1 MKIAIFLVSTLILIV
16 IIYFFTKKNGEG
28 IKPIWWSIAF
38 GLKVLAGIL
47 LVYIYTSYYSDR
59 GSADMFKYYDDG
71 RAIWESTRGNNKDFF
86 KIISG
91 IYNQDEY
98 ELLKDKYLL
107 KTNHWDRA
115 DFVPLRYENRLIIR
129 INAVLMPLTGG
140 NFGLHILFFIFI
152 AFIGQ
157 YFLFKSIA
165 PFVNKKLSFLIIFLF
180 PSLLLW
186 TSGILKETIIIF
198 IIGLWFYGLKMLI
211 DKKYV
216 LSVILLLISTLIAL
230 TVKIYII
237 IGLYLSIL
245 PLIIYKIIKKYKI
258 WQVYL
263 CVFLIY
269 ILSIPI
275 LKYLFGLDLL
285 TLIVNKLELTTNL
298 AISENAGSMINPLKL
313 DPTLFSFIINAPL
326 AIINTFFRPFIN
338 DIHSLIIIPSFI
350 ENLIWILITIIAI
363 IFRKKEITQ
372 KEQNILLFFLSF
384 TLIET
389 LLIGYTTPILGATVR
404 YRIFPMLFFLLS
416 LIIIIDFEKI
426 KYKLKIKKYE

>member
-1 MKIAIFLVSTLILIV
+1 MKLAVFLVSTLILIV
-16 IIYFFTKKNGEG
+16 IIYFFTKKHGEG
-28 IKPIWWSIAF
+28 IKPIWWTIAF

-47 LVYIYTSYYSDR
+47 LVYVYIGYYSDR
-59 GSADMFKYYDDG
+59 GSADIFKYYDDG
-71 RAIWESTRGNNKDFF
+71 RTIWETTRGNNKDFV
-86 KIISG
+86 KIIFG

-98 ELLKDKYLL
+98 ELLKNKYLVN
-107 KTNHWDRA
+107 TSHWDRA
-115 DFVPLRYENRLIIR
+115 DFVPFRYENRLIIR
-129 INAVLMPLTGG
+129 INAALMPLTGD
-140 NFGLHILFFIFI
+140 NFGLHLLFFIFI

-165 PFVNKKLSFLIIFLF
+165 PFVQKKLSFLIIFLF

-198 IIGLWFYGLKMLI
+198 IIGLWLYGLKLLI

-216 LSVILLLISTLIAL
+216 LSAVLLLISTLIAS
-230 TVKIYII
+230 TVKVYII

-245 PLIIYKIIKKYKI
+245 PLIIYKIIKKYKV

-263 CVFLIY
+263 SVFIIY
-269 ILSIPI
+269 ILSIPL

-313 DPTLFSFIINAPL
+313 EPTLFSFIINAPL

-338 DIHSLIIIPSFI
+338 DIDSLIMIPSFI
-350 ENLIWILITIIAI
+350 ENLICILIMIIAI

-384 TLIET
+384 TIIET

-426 KYKLKIKKYE
+426 RYKLKIKKI

>member
-1 MKIAIFLVSTLILIV
+1 
-16 IIYFFTKKNGEG
+16 
-28 IKPIWWSIAF
+28 
-38 GLKVLAGIL
+38 
-47 LVYIYTSYYSDR
+47 
-59 GSADMFKYYDDG
+59 
-71 RAIWESTRGNNKDFF
+71 WESTRGNNKDFV
-86 KIISG
+86 KIIFG

-98 ELLKDKYLL
+98 ELLKNKYLVN
-107 KTNHWDRA
+107 TSHWDRA
-115 DFVPLRYENRLIIR
+115 DFVPFRYENRLIIR
-129 INAVLMPLTGG
+129 INAALMPLTGD
-140 NFGLHILFFIFI
+140 NFGLHLLFFIFI

-165 PFVNKKLSFLIIFLF
+165 PFVQKKLSFLIIFLF

-198 IIGLWFYGLKMLI
+198 IIGLWLYGLKLLI

-216 LSVILLLISTLIAL
+216 LSAVLLLISTLIAS
-230 TVKIYII
+230 TVKVYII

-245 PLIIYKIIKKYKI
+245 PLIIYKIIKKYKV

-263 CVFLIY
+263 SVFIIY
-269 ILSIPI
+269 ILSIPL

-313 DPTLFSFIINAPL
+313 EPTLFSFIINAPL

-338 DIHSLIIIPSFI
+338 DIDSLIMIPSFI
-350 ENLIWILITIIAI
+350 ENLICILIMIIAI

-384 TLIET
+384 TIIET

-426 KYKLKIKKYE
+426 RYKLKIKKI

>member
-1 MKIAIFLVSTLILIV
+1 MKIAIFIISTLILIV

-47 LVYIYTSYYSDR
+47 LVYIYLDYYSDR

-71 RAIWESTRGNNKDFF
+71 RAIWESTRGNNKDFV

-98 ELLKDKYLL
+98 ALLKDKYLL
-107 KTNHWDRA
+107 NTNHWDRA
-115 DFVPLRYENRLIIR
+115 DFVPFRYENRLIIR
-129 INAVLMPLTGG
+129 INAALMPLTGG
-140 NFGLHILFFIFI
+140 NFGLHLLFFIFI

-165 PFVNKKLSFLIIFLF
+165 TFIPKKISFLIIFLF

-186 TSGILKETIIIF
+186 TSGILKEAIIIF

-216 LSVILLLISTLIAL
+216 LSVILLLISTLIAA
-230 TVKIYII
+230 TVKVYII

-245 PLIIYKIIKKYKI
+245 PLIIYKIIKKYKV

-263 CVFLIY
+263 CVFFIY
-269 ILSIPI
+269 ILSIPL

-338 DIHSLIIIPSFI
+338 DINSLIIIPSFI
-350 ENLIWILITIIAI
+350 ENLILILLTIIAI

-384 TLIET
+384 VIIET

-416 LIIIIDFEKI
+416 LIIVNDFEKI

>member
-1 MKIAIFLVSTLILIV
+1 MKIAIFIISTLVLIV

-28 IKPIWWSIAF
+28 INPIWWSIAF

-47 LVYIYTSYYSDR
+47 LVYIYLDYYSDR

-71 RAIWESTRGNNKDFF
+71 RAIWESTRGNNKDFV
-86 KIISG
+86 KIVLG
-91 IYNQDEY
+91 IYNKDEY
-98 ELLKDKYLL
+98 ELLKDKYLF

-115 DFVPLRYENRLIIR
+115 DFVPFRYENRLIIR
-129 INAVLMPLTGG
+129 INAALMPLTGG
-140 NFGLHILFFIFI
+140 NFGLHLLFFIFI

-165 PFVNKKLSFLIIFLF
+165 TFIPKKISFLIIFLF

-186 TSGILKETIIIF
+186 TSGILKEAIIIF

-216 LSVILLLISTLIAL
+216 LSVILLLISTLIAA
-230 TVKIYII
+230 TVKVYII

-245 PLIIYKIIKKYKI
+245 PLIIYKIIKKYKV

-269 ILSIPI
+269 ILSIPL

-338 DIHSLIIIPSFI
+338 DINSLIIIPSFI
-350 ENLIWILITIIAI
+350 ENLILILLTIIAI

-384 TLIET
+384 VIIET

-416 LIIIIDFEKI
+416 LIIVNDFEKI

>member
-1 MKIAIFLVSTLILIV
+1 MKIAIFIISTLVLIV

-28 IKPIWWSIAF
+28 INPIWWSIAF
-38 GLKVLAGIL
+38 VLKVLAGIL
-47 LVYIYTSYYSDR
+47 LVYIYLDYYSDR
-59 GSADMFKYYDDG
+59 ESADMFKYYDDG
-71 RAIWESTRGNNKDFF
+71 RAIWESTRGNNKDFV
-86 KIISG
+86 KIVLG
-91 IYNQDEY
+91 IYNKDEY
-98 ELLKDKYLL
+98 ELLKDKYLF

-115 DFVPLRYENRLIIR
+115 DFVPFRYENRLIIR
-129 INAVLMPLTGG
+129 INAALMPLTGG
-140 NFGLHILFFIFI
+140 NFGLHLLFFIFI

-165 PFVNKKLSFLIIFLF
+165 TFIPKKISFLIIFLF

-186 TSGILKETIIIF
+186 TSGILKEAIIIF

-216 LSVILLLISTLIAL
+216 LSVILLLISTLIAS
-230 TVKIYII
+230 TVKVYII

-245 PLIIYKIIKKYKI
+245 PLIIYKIIKKYKV

-269 ILSIPI
+269 ILSIPL

-338 DIHSLIIIPSFI
+338 DINSLIIIPSFI
-350 ENLIWILITIIAI
+350 ENLILILLTIIAI

-384 TLIET
+384 VIIET

-416 LIIIIDFEKI
+416 LIIVNDFEKI

>member
-1 MKIAIFLVSTLILIV
+1 MKLAVFLVSTLILIV
-16 IIYFFTKKNGEG
+16 IIYFFTKKHGEG
-28 IKPIWWSIAF
+28 IKPIWWTIAF

-47 LVYIYTSYYSDR
+47 LVYVYIGYYSNR
-59 GSADMFKYYDDG
+59 ESADIFKYYDDG
-71 RAIWESTRGNNKDFF
+71 RTIWETTRGNNKDFV
-86 KIISG
+86 KIIFG

-98 ELLKDKYLL
+98 ELLKNKYLVN
-107 KTNHWDRA
+107 TSHWDRA
-115 DFVPLRYENRLIIR
+115 DFVPFRYENRLIIR
-129 INAVLMPLTGG
+129 INAALMPLTGD
-140 NFGLHILFFIFI
+140 NFGLHLLFFIFI

-165 PFVNKKLSFLIIFLF
+165 PFVQKKLSFLIIFLF

-198 IIGLWFYGLKMLI
+198 IIGLWLYGLKLLI

-216 LSVILLLISTLIAL
+216 LSAVLLLISTLIAS
-230 TVKIYII
+230 TVKVYII

-245 PLIIYKIIKKYKI
+245 PLIIYKIIKKYKV

-263 CVFLIY
+263 SVFIIY
-269 ILSIPI
+269 ILSIPL

-313 DPTLFSFIINAPL
+313 EPTLFSFIINAPL

-338 DIHSLIIIPSFI
+338 DIDSLIMIPSFI
-350 ENLIWILITIIAI
+350 ENLICILIMIIAI

-384 TLIET
+384 TIIET

-426 KYKLKIKKYE
+426 RYKLKIKKI

>member
-1 MKIAIFLVSTLILIV
+1 MKIAIFIISTLILIV

-28 IKPIWWSIAF
+28 INPIWWSIAF

-47 LVYIYTSYYSDR
+47 LVYIYLDYYSDR

-71 RAIWESTRGNNKDFF
+71 RAIWESTRGNNKDFV

-98 ELLKDKYLL
+98 ALLKDKYLL
-107 KTNHWDRA
+107 NTNHWDRA
-115 DFVPLRYENRLIIR
+115 DFVPFRYENRLIIR
-129 INAVLMPLTGG
+129 INAALMPLTGG
-140 NFGLHILFFIFI
+140 NFGLHLLFFIFI

-165 PFVNKKLSFLIIFLF
+165 TFIPKKISFLIIFLF

-186 TSGILKETIIIF
+186 TSGILKEAIIIF

-211 DKKYV
+211 DKKYA
-216 LSVILLLISTLIAL
+216 LSVILLLISTLIAS
-230 TVKIYII
+230 TVKVYII

-245 PLIIYKIIKKYKI
+245 PLIIYKIIKKYKV

-269 ILSIPI
+269 ILSIPL

-285 TLIVNKLELTTNL
+285 TIIVNKLELTTNL

-338 DIHSLIIIPSFI
+338 DINSLIIIPSFI
-350 ENLIWILITIIAI
+350 ENLILILLTIIAI

-384 TLIET
+384 VIIET

-416 LIIIIDFEKI
+416 LIIVNDFEKI

>member
-1 MKIAIFLVSTLILIV
+1 MKIAIFIISTLVLIV

-38 GLKVLAGIL
+38 VLKVLAGIL
-47 LVYIYTSYYSDR
+47 LVYIYLDYYSDR
-59 GSADMFKYYDDG
+59 ESADMFKYYDDG
-71 RAIWESTRGNNKDFF
+71 RAIWESTRGNNKDFV
-86 KIISG
+86 KIVLG
-91 IYNQDEY
+91 IYNKDEY
-98 ELLKDKYLL
+98 ELLKDKYLF

-115 DFVPLRYENRLIIR
+115 DFVPFRYENRLIIR
-129 INAVLMPLTGG
+129 INAALMPLTGG
-140 NFGLHILFFIFI
+140 NFGLHILLFIFI

-165 PFVNKKLSFLIIFLF
+165 PFVHKKTSFLIIFLF

-186 TSGILKETIIIF
+186 TSGILKEAIIIF

-216 LSVILLLISTLIAL
+216 LSVILLLISTLIAA
-230 TVKIYII
+230 TVKVYII

-245 PLIIYKIIKKYKI
+245 PLIIYKIIKKYKV

-263 CVFLIY
+263 CVFFIY
-269 ILSIPI
+269 ILSIPL

-338 DIHSLIIIPSFI
+338 DINSLIIIPSFI
-350 ENLIWILITIIAI
+350 ENLILILLTIIAI

-384 TLIET
+384 VIIET

-416 LIIIIDFEKI
+416 LIIVNDFEKI

>member
-1 MKIAIFLVSTLILIV
+1 MKIAIFIISTLILIV

-47 LVYIYTSYYSDR
+47 LVYIYLDYYSDR

-71 RAIWESTRGNNKDFF
+71 RAIWESTRGNNKDFV

-98 ELLKDKYLL
+98 ALLKDKYLVN
-107 KTNHWDRA
+107 TNHWDRA
-115 DFVPLRYENRLIIR
+115 DFVPFRYENRLIIR
-129 INAVLMPLTGG
+129 INAALMPLTGD
-140 NFGLHILFFIFI
+140 NFGLHLLFFIFI

-165 PFVNKKLSFLIIFLF
+165 PFVHKKLSFLIIFLF

-186 TSGILKETIIIF
+186 TSGILKEAIIIF

-216 LSVILLLISTLIAL
+216 LSVILLLISTLIAS
-230 TVKIYII
+230 TVKVYII

-245 PLIIYKIIKKYKI
+245 PLIIYKIIKKYKV

-269 ILSIPI
+269 ILSIPL

-313 DPTLFSFIINAPL
+313 EPTLFSFIINAPL

-338 DIHSLIIIPSFI
+338 DINSLIIIPSFI
-350 ENLIWILITIIAI
+350 ENLLWILLTIIAI

-384 TLIET
+384 VIIET

-416 LIIIIDFEKI
+416 LIIVNDFEKI

>member
-165 PFVNKKLSFLIIFLF
+165 PFVNKKISFLIIFLF

-186 TSGILKETIIIF
+186 TSGILKEAIIIF
-198 IIGLWFYGLKMLI
+198 LIGLWFYGLKMLI

-216 LSVILLLISTLIAL
+216 LSVILLLISTLIAA
-230 TVKIYII
+230 TVKVYII

-245 PLIIYKIIKKYKI
+245 PLIIYKIIKKYKV

-269 ILSIPI
+269 ILSIPL

-285 TLIVNKLELTTNL
+285 SLIVNKLELTTNL

-313 DPTLFSFIINAPL
+313 NPTLFSFIINAPL

-384 TLIET
+384 TIIET

-426 KYKLKIKKYE
+426 KYKLKIKKI

>member
-1 MKIAIFLVSTLILIV
+1 MKIAIFIISTLILIV

-47 LVYIYTSYYSDR
+47 LVYIYLDYYSDR

-71 RAIWESTRGNNKDFF
+71 RAIWESTRGNNKDFV
-86 KIISG
+86 KIVLG
-91 IYNQDEY
+91 IYNKDEY
-98 ELLKDKYLL
+98 ELLKDKYLF

-115 DFVPLRYENRLIIR
+115 DFVPFRYENRLIIR
-129 INAVLMPLTGG
+129 INAALMPLTGG
-140 NFGLHILFFIFI
+140 NFGLHLLFFIFI

-165 PFVNKKLSFLIIFLF
+165 TFIPKKISFLIIFLF

-186 TSGILKETIIIF
+186 TSGILKEAIIIF

-216 LSVILLLISTLIAL
+216 LSVILLLISTLIAA
-230 TVKIYII
+230 TVKVYII

-245 PLIIYKIIKKYKI
+245 PLIIYKIIKKYKV

-263 CVFLIY
+263 CVFFIY
-269 ILSIPI
+269 ILSIPL

-338 DIHSLIIIPSFI
+338 DINSLIIIPSFI
-350 ENLIWILITIIAI
+350 ENLILILLTIIAI

-384 TLIET
+384 VIIET

-416 LIIIIDFEKI
+416 LIIVNDFEKI

>member
-1 MKIAIFLVSTLILIV
+1 MKLAVFLVSTLILIV
-16 IIYFFTKKNGEG
+16 IIYFFTKKHGEG
-28 IKPIWWSIAF
+28 IKPIWWTIAF

-47 LVYIYTSYYSDR
+47 LVYVYIGYYSNR
-59 GSADMFKYYDDG
+59 ESADIFKYYDDG
-71 RAIWESTRGNNKDFF
+71 RTIWETTRGNNKDFV
-86 KIISG
+86 KIIFG

-98 ELLKDKYLL
+98 ELLKNKYLVN
-107 KTNHWDRA
+107 TSHWDRA
-115 DFVPLRYENRLIIR
+115 DFVPFRYENRLIIR
-129 INAVLMPLTGG
+129 INAALMPLTGD
-140 NFGLHILFFIFI
+140 NFGLHLLFFIFI

-165 PFVNKKLSFLIIFLF
+165 PFVQKKLSFLIIFLF

-198 IIGLWFYGLKMLI
+198 IIGLWLYGLKLLI

-216 LSVILLLISTLIAL
+216 LSAVLLLISTLIAS
-230 TVKIYII
+230 TVKVYII

-245 PLIIYKIIKKYKI
+245 PLIIYKIIKKYKV

-263 CVFLIY
+263 SVFIIY
-269 ILSIPI
+269 ILSIPL

-298 AISENAGSMINPLKL
+298 AISENAGSMINSLKL
-313 DPTLFSFIINAPL
+313 EPTLFSFIINAPL

-338 DIHSLIIIPSFI
+338 DIDSLIMIPSFI
-350 ENLIWILITIIAI
+350 ENLICILIMIIAI

-384 TLIET
+384 TIIET

-426 KYKLKIKKYE
+426 RYKLKIKKI

>member
-1 MKIAIFLVSTLILIV
+1 MKLAVFLVSTLILIV
-16 IIYFFTKKNGEG
+16 IIYFFTKKHGEG
-28 IKPIWWSIAF
+28 IKPIWWTIAF

-47 LVYIYTSYYSDR
+47 LVYVYIGYYSDR
-59 GSADMFKYYDDG
+59 ENADIFKYYDDG
-71 RAIWESTRGNNKDFF
+71 RTIWETTRGNNKDFV
-86 KIISG
+86 KIIFG

-98 ELLKDKYLL
+98 ELLKNKYLVN
-107 KTNHWDRA
+107 TSHWDRA
-115 DFVPLRYENRLIIR
+115 DFVPFRYENRLIIR
-129 INAVLMPLTGG
+129 INAALMPLTGD
-140 NFGLHILFFIFI
+140 NFGLHLLFFIFI

-165 PFVNKKLSFLIIFLF
+165 PFVQKKLSFLIIFLF

-198 IIGLWFYGLKMLI
+198 IIGLWLYGLKLLI

-216 LSVILLLISTLIAL
+216 LSAVLLLISTLIAS
-230 TVKIYII
+230 TVKVYII

-245 PLIIYKIIKKYKI
+245 PLIIYKIIKKYKV

-263 CVFLIY
+263 SVFIIY
-269 ILSIPI
+269 ILSIP
-275 LKYLFGLDLL
+275 LLEYLFGLDLL

-313 DPTLFSFIINAPL
+313 EPTLFSFIINAPL

-338 DIHSLIIIPSFI
+338 DIDSLIMIPSFI
-350 ENLIWILITIIAI
+350 ENLICILIMIIAI

-384 TLIET
+384 TIIET

-426 KYKLKIKKYE
+426 RYKLKN

>member
-1 MKIAIFLVSTLILIV
+1 MKIAIFIISTLILIV

-47 LVYIYTSYYSDR
+47 LVYIYLDYYSDR

-71 RAIWESTRGNNKDFF
+71 RAIWESTRGNNKDFV

-98 ELLKDKYLL
+98 ALLKDKYLL
-107 KTNHWDRA
+107 NTNHWDRA
-115 DFVPLRYENRLIIR
+115 DFVPFRYENRLIIR
-129 INAVLMPLTGG
+129 INAALMPLTGG
-140 NFGLHILFFIFI
+140 NFGLHLLFFIFI

-165 PFVNKKLSFLIIFLF
+165 TFIPKKISFLIIFLF

-186 TSGILKETIIIF
+186 TSGILKEAIIIF

-216 LSVILLLISTLIAL
+216 LSVILLLISTLIAS
-230 TVKIYII
+230 TVKVYII

-245 PLIIYKIIKKYKI
+245 PLIIYKIIKKYKV

-269 ILSIPI
+269 ILSIPL

-298 AISENAGSMINPLKL
+298 AINENAGSMINPLKL

-338 DIHSLIIIPSFI
+338 DINSLIIIPSFI
-350 ENLIWILITIIAI
+350 ENLILILLTIIAI

-384 TLIET
+384 VIIET

-416 LIIIIDFEKI
+416 LIIVNDFEKI

>member
-1 MKIAIFLVSTLILIV
+1 MKIAIFIISTLILIV

-47 LVYIYTSYYSDR
+47 LVYIYLDYYSDR
-59 GSADMFKYYDDG
+59 ESADMFKYYDDG
-71 RAIWESTRGNNKDFF
+71 RAIWESTRGNNKDFV

-98 ELLKDKYLL
+98 ALLKDKYLL
-107 KTNHWDRA
+107 NTNHWDRA
-115 DFVPLRYENRLIIR
+115 DFVPFRYENRLIIR
-129 INAVLMPLTGG
+129 INAALMPLTGG
-140 NFGLHILFFIFI
+140 NFGLHLLFFIFI

-165 PFVNKKLSFLIIFLF
+165 TFIPKKISFLIIFLF

-186 TSGILKETIIIF
+186 TSGILKEAIIIF

-216 LSVILLLISTLIAL
+216 LSVILLLISTLIAS
-230 TVKIYII
+230 TVKVYII

-245 PLIIYKIIKKYKI
+245 PLIIYKIIKKYKV

-269 ILSIPI
+269 ILSIPL

-313 DPTLFSFIINAPL
+313 EPTLFSFIINAPL

-338 DIHSLIIIPSFI
+338 DIDSLIIIPSFI
-350 ENLIWILITIIAI
+350 ENLIWILLTIIAI

-384 TLIET
+384 VIIET

-416 LIIIIDFEKI
+416 LIIVNDFEKI

>member
-1 MKIAIFLVSTLILIV
+1 MKIAIFIISTLVLIV

-28 IKPIWWSIAF
+28 INPIWWSIAF
-38 GLKVLAGIL
+38 VLKVLAGIL
-47 LVYIYTSYYSDR
+47 LVYIYLDYYSDR
-59 GSADMFKYYDDG
+59 ESADMFKYYDDG
-71 RAIWESTRGNNKDFF
+71 RAIWESTRGNNKDFV
-86 KIISG
+86 KIVLG
-91 IYNQDEY
+91 IYNKDEY
-98 ELLKDKYLL
+98 ELLKDKYLF

-115 DFVPLRYENRLIIR
+115 DFVPFRYENRLIIR
-129 INAVLMPLTGG
+129 INAALMPLTGG
-140 NFGLHILFFIFI
+140 NFGLHLLFFIFI

-165 PFVNKKLSFLIIFLF
+165 TFIPKKISFLIIFLF

-186 TSGILKETIIIF
+186 TSGILKEAIIIF

-216 LSVILLLISTLIAL
+216 LSVILLLISTLIAS
-230 TVKIYII
+230 TVKVYII

-245 PLIIYKIIKKYKI
+245 PLIIYKIIKKYKV

-269 ILSIPI
+269 ILSIPL

-298 AISENAGSMINPLKL
+298 AINENAGSMINPLKL

-338 DIHSLIIIPSFI
+338 DINSLIIIPSFI
-350 ENLIWILITIIAI
+350 ENLILILLTIIAI

-384 TLIET
+384 VIIET

-416 LIIIIDFEKI
+416 LIIVNDFEKI

>member
-1 MKIAIFLVSTLILIV
+1 MKIAIFIISTLVLIV

-28 IKPIWWSIAF
+28 INPIWWSIAF
-38 GLKVLAGIL
+38 VLKVLAGIL
-47 LVYIYTSYYSDR
+47 LVYIYLDYYSDR
-59 GSADMFKYYDDG
+59 ESADMFKYYDDG
-71 RAIWESTRGNNKDFF
+71 RAIWESTRGNNKDFV
-86 KIISG
+86 KIVLG
-91 IYNQDEY
+91 IYNKDEY
-98 ELLKDKYLL
+98 ELLKDKYLF

-115 DFVPLRYENRLIIR
+115 DFVPFRYENRLIIR
-129 INAVLMPLTGG
+129 INAALMPLTGG
-140 NFGLHILFFIFI
+140 NFGLHILLFIFI

-165 PFVNKKLSFLIIFLF
+165 TFIPKKISFLIIFLF

-186 TSGILKETIIIF
+186 TSGILKEAIIIF

-216 LSVILLLISTLIAL
+216 LSVILLLISTLIAA
-230 TVKIYII
+230 TVKVYII

-245 PLIIYKIIKKYKI
+245 PLIIYKIIKKYKV

-269 ILSIPI
+269 ILSIPL

-338 DIHSLIIIPSFI
+338 DINSLIIIPSFI
-350 ENLIWILITIIAI
+350 ENLILILLTIIAI

-384 TLIET
+384 VIIET

-416 LIIIIDFEKI
+416 LIIVNDFEKI

>member
-1 MKIAIFLVSTLILIV
+1 MKIAIFIISTLILIV

-47 LVYIYTSYYSDR
+47 LVYIYLDYYSDR
-59 GSADMFKYYDDG
+59 ESADMFKYYDDG
-71 RAIWESTRGNNKDFF
+71 RAIWESTRGNNKDFV

-98 ELLKDKYLL
+98 ALLKDKYLL
-107 KTNHWDRA
+107 NTNHWDRA
-115 DFVPLRYENRLIIR
+115 DFVPFRYENRLIIR
-129 INAVLMPLTGG
+129 INAALMPLTGG
-140 NFGLHILFFIFI
+140 NFGLHLLFFIFI

-165 PFVNKKLSFLIIFLF
+165 TFIPKKISFLIIFLF

-186 TSGILKETIIIF
+186 TSGILKEAIVIF

-216 LSVILLLISTLIAL
+216 LSVILLLISTLIAS
-230 TVKIYII
+230 TVKVYII

-245 PLIIYKIIKKYKI
+245 PLIIYKIIKKYKV

-269 ILSIPI
+269 ILSIPL

-298 AISENAGSMINPLKL
+298 AINENAGSMINPLKL
-313 DPTLFSFIINAPL
+313 EPTLFSFIINAPL

-338 DIHSLIIIPSFI
+338 DIDSLIIIPSFI
-350 ENLIWILITIIAI
+350 ENLIWILLTIIAI

-384 TLIET
+384 VIIET

-416 LIIIIDFEKI
+416 LIIVNDFEKI

>member
-1 MKIAIFLVSTLILIV
+1 MKIAIFIISTLVLIV

-28 IKPIWWSIAF
+28 INPIWWSIAF

-47 LVYIYTSYYSDR
+47 LVYIYLDYYSDR

-71 RAIWESTRGNNKDFF
+71 RAIWESTRGNNKDFV
-86 KIISG
+86 KIVLG
-91 IYNQDEY
+91 IYNKDEY
-98 ELLKDKYLL
+98 ELLKDKYLF

-115 DFVPLRYENRLIIR
+115 DFVPFRYENRLIIR
-129 INAVLMPLTGG
+129 INAALMPLTGG
-140 NFGLHILFFIFI
+140 NFGLHLLFFIFI

-165 PFVNKKLSFLIIFLF
+165 TFIPKKISFLIIFLF

-186 TSGILKETIIIF
+186 TSGILKEAIIIF

-216 LSVILLLISTLIAL
+216 LSVILLLISTLIAS
-230 TVKIYII
+230 TVKVYII

-245 PLIIYKIIKKYKI
+245 PLIIYKIIKKYKV

-263 CVFLIY
+263 CVFFIY
-269 ILSIPI
+269 ILSIPL

-338 DIHSLIIIPSFI
+338 DINSLIIIPSFI
-350 ENLIWILITIIAI
+350 ENLILILLTIIAI

-384 TLIET
+384 VIIET

-416 LIIIIDFEKI
+416 LIIVNDFEKI

>member
-1 MKIAIFLVSTLILIV
+1 MKLAVFLVSTLILIV
-16 IIYFFTKKNGEG
+16 IIYFFTKKHGEG
-28 IKPIWWSIAF
+28 IKPIWWTIAF

-47 LVYIYTSYYSDR
+47 LVYVYIGYYSDR
-59 GSADMFKYYDDG
+59 ENADIFKYYDDG
-71 RAIWESTRGNNKDFF
+71 RTIWESTRGNNKDFV
-86 KIISG
+86 KIIFG

-98 ELLKDKYLL
+98 ELLKNKYLVN
-107 KTNHWDRA
+107 TSHWDRA
-115 DFVPLRYENRLIIR
+115 DFVPFRYENRLIIR
-129 INAVLMPLTGG
+129 INAALMPLTGD
-140 NFGLHILFFIFI
+140 NFGLHLLFFIFI

-165 PFVNKKLSFLIIFLF
+165 PFVQKKLSFLIIFLF

-198 IIGLWFYGLKMLI
+198 IIGLWLYGLKLLI

-216 LSVILLLISTLIAL
+216 LSAVLLLISTLIAS
-230 TVKIYII
+230 TVKVYII

-245 PLIIYKIIKKYKI
+245 PLIIYKIIKKYKV

-263 CVFLIY
+263 SVFIIY
-269 ILSIPI
+269 ILSIP
-275 LKYLFGLDLL
+275 LLEYLFGLDLL

-313 DPTLFSFIINAPL
+313 EPTLFSFIINAPL

-338 DIHSLIIIPSFI
+338 DIDSLIMIPSFI
-350 ENLIWILITIIAI
+350 ENLICILIMIIAI

-384 TLIET
+384 TIIET

-426 KYKLKIKKYE
+426 RYKLKN

>member
-1 MKIAIFLVSTLILIV
+1 MKIAIFIISTLILIV

-47 LVYIYTSYYSDR
+47 LVYIYLDYYSDR
-59 GSADMFKYYDDG
+59 ESADMFKYYDDG
-71 RAIWESTRGNNKDFF
+71 RAIWESTRGNNKDFV

-98 ELLKDKYLL
+98 ALLKDKYLL
-107 KTNHWDRA
+107 NTNHWDRA
-115 DFVPLRYENRLIIR
+115 DFVPFRYENRLIIR
-129 INAVLMPLTGG
+129 INAALMPLTGG
-140 NFGLHILFFIFI
+140 NFGLHLLFFIFI

-165 PFVNKKLSFLIIFLF
+165 TFIPKKISFLIIFLF

-186 TSGILKETIIIF
+186 TSGILKEAIIIF

-216 LSVILLLISTLIAL
+216 LSVILLLISTLIAA
-230 TVKIYII
+230 TVKVYII

-245 PLIIYKIIKKYKI
+245 PLIIYKIIKKYKV

-269 ILSIPI
+269 ILSIPL

-338 DIHSLIIIPSFI
+338 DINSLIIIPSFI
-350 ENLIWILITIIAI
+350 ENLILILLTIIAI

-384 TLIET
+384 VIIET

-416 LIIIIDFEKI
+416 LIIVNDFEKI

>member
-16 IIYFFTKKNGEG
+16 IIYFFTKKNDES
-28 IKPIWWSIAF
+28 IKPISWSIAF

-71 RAIWESTRGNNKDFF
+71 KAIWESTRGNNKDFF

-165 PFVNKKLSFLIIFLF
+165 PFVNKKISFLIIFLF

-186 TSGILKETIIIF
+186 TSGILKEAIIIF
-198 IIGLWFYGLKMLI
+198 LIGLWFYGLKMLI

-216 LSVILLLISTLIAL
+216 LSVILLLISTLIAA
-230 TVKIYII
+230 TVKVYII

-245 PLIIYKIIKKYKI
+245 PLIIYKIIKKYKV

-269 ILSIPI
+269 ILSIPL

-285 TLIVNKLELTTNL
+285 SLIVNKLELTTNL

>member
-216 LSVILLLISTLIAL
+216 LSVILLLISTLIAA
-230 TVKIYII
+230 TVKVYII

>member
-1 MKIAIFLVSTLILIV
+1 MKIAIFIISTLILIV

-47 LVYIYTSYYSDR
+47 LVYIYLDYYSDR
-59 GSADMFKYYDDG
+59 ESADMFKYYDDG
-71 RAIWESTRGNNKDFF
+71 RAIWESTRGNNKDFV

-98 ELLKDKYLL
+98 ALLKDKYLL
-107 KTNHWDRA
+107 NTNHWDRA
-115 DFVPLRYENRLIIR
+115 DFVPFRYENRLIIR
-129 INAVLMPLTGG
+129 INAALMPLTGG
-140 NFGLHILFFIFI
+140 NFGLHLLFFIFI

-165 PFVNKKLSFLIIFLF
+165 TFIPKKISFLIIFLF

-186 TSGILKETIIIF
+186 TSGILKEAIIIF

-216 LSVILLLISTLIAL
+216 LSVILLLISTLIAS
-230 TVKIYII
+230 TVKVYII

-245 PLIIYKIIKKYKI
+245 PLIIYKIIKKYKV

-269 ILSIPI
+269 ILSIPL

-298 AISENAGSMINPLKL
+298 AINENAGSMINPLKL
-313 DPTLFSFIINAPL
+313 EPTLFSFIINAPL

-338 DIHSLIIIPSFI
+338 DINSLIIIPSFI
-350 ENLIWILITIIAI
+350 ENLIWILLTIIAI

-384 TLIET
+384 VIIET

-416 LIIIIDFEKI
+416 LIIVNDFEKI

>member
-1 MKIAIFLVSTLILIV
+1 MKIAIFIISTLVLIV

-28 IKPIWWSIAF
+28 INPIWWSIAF
-38 GLKVLAGIL
+38 VLKVLAGIL
-47 LVYIYTSYYSDR
+47 LVYIYLDYYSDR
-59 GSADMFKYYDDG
+59 ESADMFKYYDDG
-71 RAIWESTRGNNKDFF
+71 RAIWESTRGNNKDFV
-86 KIISG
+86 KIVLG
-91 IYNQDEY
+91 IYNKDEY
-98 ELLKDKYLL
+98 ELLKDKYLF

-115 DFVPLRYENRLIIR
+115 DFVPFRYENRLIIR
-129 INAVLMPLTGG
+129 INAALMPLTGG
-140 NFGLHILFFIFI
+140 NFGLHLLFFIFI

-165 PFVNKKLSFLIIFLF
+165 TFIPKKISFLIIFLF

-186 TSGILKETIIIF
+186 TSGILKEAIIIF

-216 LSVILLLISTLIAL
+216 LSVILLLISTLIAA
-230 TVKIYII
+230 TVKVYII

-245 PLIIYKIIKKYKI
+245 PLIIYKIIKKYKV

-263 CVFLIY
+263 CVFFIY
-269 ILSIPI
+269 ILSIPL

-338 DIHSLIIIPSFI
+338 DINSLIIIPSFI
-350 ENLIWILITIIAI
+350 ENLILILLTIIAI

-384 TLIET
+384 VIIET

-416 LIIIIDFEKI
+416 LIIVNDFEKI

>member
-426 KYKLKIKKYE
+426 KYKLKIKKI

>member
-165 PFVNKKLSFLIIFLF
+165 PFVNKKISFLIIFLF

-186 TSGILKETIIIF
+186 TSGILKEAIIIF
-198 IIGLWFYGLKMLI
+198 LIGLWFYGLKMLI

>member
-47 LVYIYTSYYSDR
+47 LVYIYLDYYSDR
-59 GSADMFKYYDDG
+59 ESADMFKYYDDG
-71 RAIWESTRGNNKDFF
+71 KAIWESTRGNNKDFF

-165 PFVNKKLSFLIIFLF
+165 PFVNKKISFLIIFLF

-186 TSGILKETIIIF
+186 TSGILKEAIIIF
-198 IIGLWFYGLKMLI
+198 LIGLWFYGLKMLI